1 MFKNIRKT
9 FLEPQQKT
17 PSIRKVTSFRKRAKL
32 VIMQV
37 LKASKNCQFWSK
49 GEMVKCMR
57 EATVEPDQGRFMQK
71 TVRKVP

>member
-1 MFKNIRKT
+1 
-9 FLEPQQKT
+9 
-17 PSIRKVTSFRKRAKL
+17 
-32 VIMQV
+32 MQV
-37 LKASKNCQFWSK
+37 LEASKNCQFWSR